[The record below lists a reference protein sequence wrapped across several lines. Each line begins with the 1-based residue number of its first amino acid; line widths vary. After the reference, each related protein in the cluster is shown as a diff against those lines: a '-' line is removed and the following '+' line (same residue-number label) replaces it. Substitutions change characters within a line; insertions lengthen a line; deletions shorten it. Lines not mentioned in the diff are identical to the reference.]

1 MRYILALTLILNPIL
16 AYAEPSI
23 DLREKDY
30 LNFHLGDYKLKLHF
44 LEKEK
49 RVRPKEELT
58 CLDDFDYVKLYD
70 HVFDAELACNTRVA
84 SEKSTR
90 IRVCNDSIKMTR
102 ERHEAELTLCK
113 DQKDKAIEDYAS
125 LTTAFQNLEDSHSK
139 ELRTHYFIEG
149 GAALLVVGLI
159 GAIVKIST
167 NR

>member
-1 MRYILALTLILNPIL
+1 MRYMLILTLILNPIL

-44 LEKEK
+44 LEKGK

-70 HVFDAELACNTRVA
+70 HVFDAESACNNRVA
-84 SEKSTR
+84 SEKATR
-90 IRVCNDSIKMTR
+90 IRICNDSIKMTR
-102 ERHEAELTLCK
+102 DRHEAELTLCK
-113 DQKDKAIEDYAS
+113 DQKTKAIEEYTS
-125 LTTAFQNLEDSHSK
+125 LTTAFQKLEDSHSK
-139 ELRTHYFIEG
+139 ELRIHYFIEG
-149 GAALLVVGLI
+149 GAALLVAGLI

-167 NR
+167 GR